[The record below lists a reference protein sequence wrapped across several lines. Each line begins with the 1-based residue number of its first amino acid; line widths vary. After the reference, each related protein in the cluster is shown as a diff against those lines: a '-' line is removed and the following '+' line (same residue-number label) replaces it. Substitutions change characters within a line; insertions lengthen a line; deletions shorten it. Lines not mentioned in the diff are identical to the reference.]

1 MPDSVSP
8 KIAIPVRI
16 SPLPMA
22 GAHLLGFLAQV
33 SRLATLQ
40 ERQMALQGLFRWF
53 LLLEGKEEGRLSPEE
68 LKTWRGRFYAIL
80 PEELKGEFPWEV
92 PDPLTPQA
100 PQRPP
105 YPRYHT
111 PFRQYG
117 FLAARIVDSLPD
129 PIPPEGLAVVMQ
141 GLLQILHFHGERVE
155 AQVLARHLQDL
166 SGGRLHVPE
175 QAIALA
181 ERALSAE
188 GNRPASEGPR
198 PTSRLQKGRRFPKR
212 RHR

>member
-1 MPDSVSP
+1 
-8 KIAIPVRI
+8 
-16 SPLPMA
+16 MA
-22 GAHLLGFLAQV
+22 GATFC
-33 SRLATLQ
+33 
-40 ERQMALQGLFRWF
+40 
-53 LLLEGKEEGRLSPEE
+53 
-68 LKTWRGRFYAIL
+68 AIL

-188 GNRPASEGPR
+188 GNRPPAKALAPPVDLRKVGVSP
-198 PTSRLQKGRRFPKR
+198 KGAIDEVSSPGKCPPKW
-212 RHR
+212 HLPAPGC

>member
-1 MPDSVSP
+1 
-8 KIAIPVRI
+8 
-16 SPLPMA
+16 MA

-33 SRLATLQ
+33 SRLATPQ
-40 ERQMALQGLFRWF
+40 ERQIALQGLFRWF

-68 LKTWRGRFYAIL
+68 LRTWQGRFYAVL
-80 PEELKGEFPWEV
+80 PDELKEDFPWEA
-92 PDPLTPQA
+92 PDPLPLQA

-117 FLAARIVDSLPD
+117 FLAARTVDSLPA

-141 GLLQILHFHGERVE
+141 GLLQILHHHGERVE
-155 AQVLARHLQDL
+155 ARVLARHLQDL

-181 ERALSAE
+181 ERAASAE
-188 GNRPASEGPR
+188 GSRPVSEGPR
-198 PTSRLQKGRRFPKR
+198 PTSRPQKGRRFHKR